1 MHADDVISSP
11 NLCKH
16 WSALNRKEISTQTAK
31 TELRLIVRGK
41 DWSTRKDKL
50 VFFFILGCFIRF
62 SLQVHFCSNE
72 EYSFWAKSNLYIKNT
87 HPYWFHSG
95 LKWYFCSAKNLINT
109 ILWVGLVIVNIL
121 TDISFHGAK
130 ALEID
135 TTEKDYSFT
144 IGYNFVYPTM
154 I

>member
-1 MHADDVISSP
+1 MA
-11 NLCKH
+11 
-16 WSALNRKEISTQTAK
+16 
-31 TELRLIVRGK
+31 
-41 DWSTRKDKL
+41 
-50 VFFFILGCFIRF
+50 
-62 SLQVHFCSNE
+62 
-72 EYSFWAKSNLYIKNT
+72 
-87 HPYWFHSG
+87 
-95 LKWYFCSAKNLINT
+95 
-109 ILWVGLVIVNIL
+109 NIL